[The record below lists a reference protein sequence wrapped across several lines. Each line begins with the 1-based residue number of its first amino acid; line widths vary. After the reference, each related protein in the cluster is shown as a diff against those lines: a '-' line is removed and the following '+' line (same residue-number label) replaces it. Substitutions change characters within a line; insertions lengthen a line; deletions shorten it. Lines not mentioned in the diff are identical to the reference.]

1 MNLEEMIHDYWTG
14 RADEF
19 CKNRLADLLGL
30 QHKIWTNLLRE
41 YIPDGHGLQALDIGT
56 GGGFFAVV
64 LAKMGYDVTAV
75 DFSKEMLEN
84 AAHNARE
91 TDCEG
96 IRFLQMDAQR
106 LLLEDS
112 SFDLV
117 ISRNVMWSLPH
128 ADETYGE
135 WSRVLKPGGKL
146 LNFDANYGQTFKKAE
161 AKGET
166 YREMQSWVPSSYHRA
181 MQSAEQIRTRNAFAT
196 RLDICDTVRPQ
207 WDVAKLIASGM
218 QKIELDLSISD
229 RVYADVQISEGK
241 LQVTRHK
248 NFGSDAQM
256 FLVCATK

>member
-1 MNLEEMIHDYWTG
+1 MKIEETIRGYWSE

-64 LAKMGYDVTAV
+64 LANMGYDVTAV
-75 DFSKEMLEN
+75 DFSGEMLEH
-84 AAHNARE
+84 AAHNASE
-91 TDCEG
+91 MGCED
-96 IRFLQMDAQR
+96 IRFLQMDAQQ
-106 LLLEDS
+106 LLFDDS
-112 SFDLV
+112 AFDLV
-117 ISRNVMWSLPH
+117 ISRNVMWSLPR
-128 ADETYGE
+128 ADEAYSE
-135 WSRVLKPGGKL
+135 WHRVLKPGGKL

-181 MQSAEQIRTRNAFAT
+181 VQSAEQIRTRNAFAT
-196 RLDICDTVRPQ
+196 QLEICDTVRPQ
-207 WDVAKLIASGM
+207 WDVGKLIASGM

-229 RVYADVQISEGK
+229 RVYADVQIHEGK
-241 LQVTRHK
+241 PHIIRHK
-248 NFGSDAQM
+248 NFGSDTQM